1 MRNVTIAATQM
12 SAVWDRE
19 EMIRKAENLV
29 RTAAEK
35 GAQVVLLQEL
45 FETPYFCQRQDIKYL
60 DLAVPLEESRAVK
73 HFQTVAEELRIVIP
87 VSFFE
92 RYGNTQFNTVA
103 MIDGTGE
110 LLGIYRKTHIP
121 DGLPY
126 AEKFYFTPG
135 DTGYKVWNTLYGRIG
150 VGICWDQ
157 WFPEAARAMALMG
170 AEIILYPT
178 AIGSE
183 LQFDIDS
190 RVHWKNVMKGHA
202 AANLIPV
209 AASNRIGTEKDE
221 TEMTFYG
228 SSFICDNHGEVI
240 AEADDHT
247 ESVITAT
254 FDLDRLA
261 SERREWGVF
270 RDRRPETY
278 GILLTHGS
286 PE

>member
-126 AEKFYFTPG
+126 A
-135 DTGYKVWNTLYGRIG
+135 
-150 VGICWDQ
+150 
-157 WFPEAARAMALMG
+157 
-170 AEIILYPT
+170 
-178 AIGSE
+178 
-183 LQFDIDS
+183 
-190 RVHWKNVMKGHA
+190 
-202 AANLIPV
+202 
-209 AASNRIGTEKDE
+209 
-221 TEMTFYG
+221 
-228 SSFICDNHGEVI
+228 
-240 AEADDHT
+240 
-247 ESVITAT
+247 
-254 FDLDRLA
+254 
-261 SERREWGVF
+261 
-270 RDRRPETY
+270 
-278 GILLTHGS
+278 
-286 PE
+286 